1 MRFQPKMLSSAPRI
15 VSSNLLNRSKGI
27 SKYYFQS
34 QKSIIPR
41 RNLSGGNTNASKET
55 ISKEAVSKES
65 ATKASSSSEPAAE
78 GTVSW
83 WNDAKTWGA
92 AGAAAGWGMSGA
104 AIYDSLKSGP
114 EIISLNMTGVLLVY
128 SSLFAKWAYVVKPR
142 NMALCLCHVAN
153 VLAQTNQL
161 RRALEFKMEKGEK
174 KEVNDIAM
182 KAAATAATGA
192 ACVVL
197 GPVVQS
203 GLTGANLGVISTVA
217 AADAG
222 PFTVHFWA
230 PMSKWLISGAS
241 FMDLNRPTDK
251 ISIAQYSALTLTG
264 FFFSRYALLV
274 KPINFLLCSVNIAL
288 FGSSSWHLGRK
299 IKADYIDDSKKKQ

>member
-1 MRFQPKMLSSAPRI
+1 MLSSTSRI
-15 VSSNLLNRSKGI
+15 ASTRLLNRSRSI
-27 SKYYFQS
+27 TTYYFQS
-34 QKSIIPR
+34 QKNILSR
-41 RNLSGGNTNASKET
+41 RNFSGGKTNTSKET
-55 ISKEAVSKES
+55 ISKETISKES
-65 ATKASSSSEPAAE
+65 ATKTSSSSEPAAE
-78 GTVSW
+78 GSVSW
-83 WNDAKTWGA
+83 WNDAKKWGA

-128 SSLFAKWAYVVKPR
+128 SSLFARWAYVVQPR
-142 NMALCLCHVAN
+142 NMALCLCHIAN
-153 VLAQTNQL
+153 VTAQANQF
-161 RRALEFKMEKGEK
+161 RRALEYKMEKGEK
-174 KEVNDIAM
+174 EEVNDIAM
-182 KAAATAATGA
+182 KAAAAAATGA
-192 ACVVL
+192 ACVAF

-203 GLTGANLGVISTVA
+203 GLAGANLGVLSSVA

-251 ISIAQYSALTLTG
+251 ISIAQYTALTLTG

-299 IKADYIDDSKKKQ
+299 IKADFIDESVEKKQ